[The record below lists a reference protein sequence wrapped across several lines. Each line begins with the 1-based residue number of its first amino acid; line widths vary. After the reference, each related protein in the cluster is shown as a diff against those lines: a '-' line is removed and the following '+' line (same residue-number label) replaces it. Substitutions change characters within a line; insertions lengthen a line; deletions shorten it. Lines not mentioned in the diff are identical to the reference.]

1 MITFIIFMCKIL
13 HEYIDSEDCIM
24 LAIKLIVN
32 LTLWQRYE
40 KNYQLFIKLYQQKN
54 HKNEN

>member
-13 HEYIDSEDCIM
+13 HEYIDSEDCIIF
-24 LAIKLIVN
+24 AIIIIIN

-40 KNYQLFIKLYQQKN
+40 NKLSPL
-54 HKNEN
+54 HKIIGTEE